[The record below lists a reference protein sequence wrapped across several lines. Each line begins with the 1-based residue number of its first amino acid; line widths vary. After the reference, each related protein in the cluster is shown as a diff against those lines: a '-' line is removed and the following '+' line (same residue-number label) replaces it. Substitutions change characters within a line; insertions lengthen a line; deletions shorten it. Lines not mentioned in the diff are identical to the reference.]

1 MRAVALCPLFAANLS
16 LLYETG
22 KCLHFLSVCDS
33 TENVLN
39 DAKMP
44 KWFVAVSPLRM
55 VRFTSNADRSL
66 PIPGAG
72 ACVCCVVHCRCAI
85 TAVTHRQC
93 HVDFRCRYLYSYG
106 WLRGSVI
113 ERWSL
118 TGELSLS
125 TNTVLRS
132 TCVGK
137 PSAVG
142 QPTRPTQ
149 PFILSG

>member
-44 KWFVAVSPLRM
+44 KWFVAVSPFRM

-66 PIPGAG
+66 PIPSAG
-72 ACVCCVVHCRCAI
+72 GVCLLCRALQMSCVI

-106 WLRGSVI
+106 WLLGSVI

-118 TGELSLS
+118 TGELFLS

-132 TCVGK
+132 TC
-137 PSAVG
+137 S
-142 QPTRPTQ
+142 
-149 PFILSG
+149 